1 MVPVGTMPFLH
12 GDDEE
17 GQVPTG
23 PESTKT
29 CQDSPPGQLLLGIR
43 QFNAAQWYECHETL
57 ELLWIP
63 ATGDVRNLYQGII
76 QLAIALHH
84 WRNGNFSGALS
95 LLDGGVGYLS
105 TLPQTCL
112 WIDVADLIRQSESVK
127 KQLESLG
134 RSRMVELDPSCMPK
148 IVTVSV

>member
-12 GDDEE
+12 GGAEE

-23 PESTKT
+23 PELTKR
-29 CQDSPPGQLLLGIR
+29 CQDSPSGQLLLGIR

-57 ELLWIP
+57 ELLWLP

-84 WRNGNFSGALS
+84 WRNGNFSGAIS

-105 TLPQTCL
+105 MLPHTCL
-112 WIDVADLIRQSESVK
+112 WIDVTALITQAKFMK
-127 KQLESLG
+127 KQLDGLG
-134 RSRMVELDPSCMPK
+134 KARMAELAPTTIPR

>member
-1 MVPVGTMPFLH
+1 M
-12 GDDEE
+12 
-17 GQVPTG
+17 PTG

-29 CQDSPPGQLLLGIR
+29 CQDSPSGQLLLGIR

-63 ATGDVRNLYQGII
+63 ATGDLRNLYQGII

-84 WRNGNFSGALS
+84 WRNGNFSGAVS
-95 LLDGGVGYLS
+95 LLDGGVGYLRK
-105 TLPQTCL
+105 LPQTCL
-112 WIDVADLIRQSESVK
+112 WIDVEGLIRQAESVK
-127 KQLESLG
+127 EQLASLG
-134 RSRMVELDPSCMPK
+134 RLGMAELDPDCIPK

>member
-1 MVPVGTMPFLH
+1 M
-12 GDDEE
+12 
-17 GQVPTG
+17 PTG

-29 CQDSPPGQLLLGIR
+29 CQDSPSGQLLLGIR

-63 ATGDVRNLYQGII
+63 ATGEVRNLYQGII

-84 WRNGNFSGALS
+84 WRNGNFSGAVS
-95 LLDGGVGYLS
+95 LLDGGVGYLRK
-105 TLPQTCL
+105 LPQTCL
-112 WIDVADLIRQSESVK
+112 WIDVAELIRQAESVK

-134 RSRMVELDPSCMPK
+134 KSRMAELDQNFIPK

>member
-1 MVPVGTMPFLH
+1 M
-12 GDDEE
+12 
-17 GQVPTG
+17 PTG

-29 CQDSPPGQLLLGIR
+29 CQDSPSGQLLLGIR

-63 ATGDVRNLYQGII
+63 ATGDLRNLYQGII

-84 WRNGNFSGALS
+84 WRNGNFSGAVS
-95 LLDGGVGYLS
+95 LLDGGVGYLGK
-105 TLPQTCL
+105 LPQTCL
-112 WIDVADLIRQSESVK
+112 WIDVAGLIRQAESVK
-127 KQLESLG
+127 KQLASLG
-134 RSRMVELDPSCMPK
+134 KSGMAELEPGCIPK

>member
-1 MVPVGTMPFLH
+1 MPAGL
-12 GDDEE
+12 
-17 GQVPTG
+17 
-23 PESTKT
+23 ESTKT
-29 CQDSPPGQLLLGIR
+29 CEDSPSGQLLLGIR

-84 WRNGNFSGALS
+84 WRNGNFSGAIS

-105 TLPQTCL
+105 TLPHTCL
-112 WIDVADLIRQSESVK
+112 WIDVAELIRQAEFVK

-134 RSRMVELDPSCMPK
+134 KSGMAELDVGCIPK
-148 IVTVSV
+148 IVTVSA

>member
-1 MVPVGTMPFLH
+1 M
-12 GDDEE
+12 
-17 GQVPTG
+17 PTG

-29 CQDSPPGQLLLGIR
+29 CQDSPSGQLLLGIR

-63 ATGDVRNLYQGII
+63 ATGDLRNLYQGII

-84 WRNGNFSGALS
+84 WRNGNFSGAVS
-95 LLDGGVGYLS
+95 LLDGGVGYLRK
-105 TLPQTCL
+105 LPQTCL
-112 WIDVADLIRQSESVK
+112 WIDVAGLIRQAESVK
-127 KQLESLG
+127 EQLVSLG
-134 RSRMVELDPSCMPK
+134 RSGMAELDPGCIPK